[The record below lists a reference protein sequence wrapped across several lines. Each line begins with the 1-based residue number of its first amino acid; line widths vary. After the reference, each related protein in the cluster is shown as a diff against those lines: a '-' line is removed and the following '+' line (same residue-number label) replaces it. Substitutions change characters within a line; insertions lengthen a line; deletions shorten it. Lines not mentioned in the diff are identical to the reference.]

1 MLRSDIQFHWHNRGF
16 ARFDDFLATL
26 ASRKRKDLRKE
37 RAAAQAEVD
46 IIHLRGS
53 DIRPEHWDAFW
64 AFYQDTGARKWGT
77 PYLTRAAFDLLGERM
92 GEKILLVLALQDGE
106 PVAGALNFIGG
117 DALYGRYWGCTR
129 DIRFLH
135 FELCYYQAIE
145 AAIDKMRLRANP
157 PGFVLGKSR
166 AEQWQPRHPHY
177 DGPRPLSRIGS
188 AGEKLF
194 APSTSDVILRD
205 NSVSATTNARQNFLT
220 LMAKPPPTAQVYHRV
235 PSEAE
240 KKHKLAQ
247 AGRSMAT
254 TQYRPRS
261 SSTNVGRDGGGSK
274 DAQIASLRAQ
284 LASARSQR
292 R

>member
-1 MLRSDIQFHWHNRGF
+1 VIAHTFSLSRTRRNALKVPAALSTMHQWMNCDSVLMIDKKMPPRKF
-16 ARFDDFLATL
+16 AGRYGA
-26 ASRKRKDLRKE
+26 
-37 RAAAQAEVD
+37 
-46 IIHLRGS
+46 
-53 DIRPEHWDAFW
+53 RPETSRSKVTNEGYAGLYYFHTPATDLES
-64 AFYQDTGARKWGT
+64 QDK
-77 PYLTRAAFDLLGERM
+77 L
-92 GEKILLVLALQDGE
+92 I
-106 PVAGALNFIGG
+106 
-117 DALYGRYWGCTR
+117 GRYHREIGT
-129 DIRFLH
+129 
-135 FELCYYQAIE
+135 EPAIE

-261 SSTNVGRDGGGSK
+261 SSTNVGRGGGGSK

>member
-1 MLRSDIQFHWHNRGF
+1 MPGAQRER
-16 ARFDDFLATL
+16 
-26 ASRKRKDLRKE
+26 RKE
-37 RAAAQAEVD
+37 TQRDYVGLHSTISRNVRNALITAFASALSTMHQWMNCDSVL
-46 IIHLRGS
+46 IIDKKMPPRKFAGRYGA
-53 DIRPEHWDAFW
+53 RPETSRSKVTNEGYAGLYYFHTPATDLES
-64 AFYQDTGARKWGT
+64 QDK
-77 PYLTRAAFDLLGERM
+77 L
-92 GEKILLVLALQDGE
+92 I
-106 PVAGALNFIGG
+106 
-117 DALYGRYWGCTR
+117 GRYHREIGT
-129 DIRFLH
+129 
-135 FELCYYQAIE
+135 EPAIE

-261 SSTNVGRDGGGSK
+261 SSTNVGRGGGGSK